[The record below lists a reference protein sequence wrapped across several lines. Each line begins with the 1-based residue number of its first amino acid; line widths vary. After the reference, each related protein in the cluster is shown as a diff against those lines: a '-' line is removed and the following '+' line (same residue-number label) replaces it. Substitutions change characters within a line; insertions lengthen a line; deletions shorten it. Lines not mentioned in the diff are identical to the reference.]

1 MNFWRR
7 GKLRL
12 ATALKLDLTHPQVH
26 YARFLQSHTRDV
38 STWLDIGCGRQ
49 IIPPDKMSE
58 DEQKRSFGN
67 IPLLVG
73 VDVDEAILQHQVIN
87 ARVIALCPPLP
98 FRSGSFDLVTAN
110 MVIEHVQDPAS
121 FLREVHRVLRPGGS
135 FIFHTPNS
143 RYYLIFI
150 ARLTP
155 EWAKHKIVWYLEGRR
170 EADIF
175 ETHYHMNTPEDI
187 INFAAANKFEV
198 VELALN
204 GGDGTFGRLGP
215 VGWLECFLLKLVA
228 SIKSGR
234 YNSNL
239 IVQLRKRTAN

>member
-1 MNFWRR
+1 MDFWRR

-12 ATALKLDLTHPQVH
+12 AKLLNLDVTHPQVH
-26 YARFLQSHTRDV
+26 YARFLLDHIQDV

-49 IIPPDKMSE
+49 IIPSDKMSE
-58 DEQKRSFGN
+58 SEQKLCFGS

-73 VDVDEAILQHQVIN
+73 VDADEAILLHPVIN

-110 MVIEHVQDPAS
+110 MVIEHIQDPS
-121 FLREVHRVLRPGGS
+121 LFLTEVHRVLRPGAS

-143 RYYLIFI
+143 RYYLTFI
-150 ARLTP
+150 ARFTP
-155 EWAKHKIVWYLEGRR
+155 EWLKHKIVWYLEGRR
-170 EADIF
+170 EEDIF
-175 ETHYHMNTPEDI
+175 RTHYSMNTPEDI
-187 INFAAANKFEV
+187 IKLATANAFEV
-198 VELALN
+198 VELFVK

-215 VGWLECFLLKLVA
+215 IGWLECFLLKLVA
-228 SIKSGR
+228 SVRNGR

-239 IVQLRKRTAN
+239 IVRLRKRTAS